1 MNIDDRFFN
10 IFKSL
15 GLLEMVHLLSI
26 FLCRILSYLNSL
38 TVIFVP
44 FHVFIDLSG
53 LTLSSSGEKVPKFLF
68 VLVGDFIDVQQTDLS
83 AVLM

>member
-1 MNIDDRFFN
+1 M
-10 IFKSL
+10 
-15 GLLEMVHLLSI
+15 
-26 FLCRILSYLNSL
+26 NSL

-53 LTLSSSGEKVPKFLF
+53 LTLSSSGKKVPKFLF
-68 VLVGDFIDVQQTDLS
+68 VVVGDFVGVQQTDLS